1 MYTFEPEGPAMLHL
15 NFGLAWVAFALTI
28 ALHAVDE
35 ATHDFVAV
43 YNANAL
49 AIKRRIHLPIPVF
62 TLRGFIA
69 TLSAAVVL
77 LLLLAPLALHGVHW
91 IRIAAIPVA
100 ILVGIANGAQHIGA
114 SIILRRQM
122 PGVITSPLCIFAGTW
137 LLWSCCR

>member
-1 MYTFEPEGPAMLHL
+1 MLHV

-35 ATHDFVAV
+35 AAHDFLGV
-43 YNANAL
+43 YNPNAL
-49 AIKRRIHLPIPVF
+49 AIRRRTGLPIPVV

-69 TLSAAVVL
+69 TLGAAVVL
-77 LLLLAPLALHGVHW
+77 MLLLAPLAFHGVHW
-91 IRIAAIPVA
+91 IRVAAIPVA
-100 ILVGIANGAQHIGA
+100 ILAGVANGAQHIGT
-114 SIILRRQM
+114 SIFLRRQL